1 MDLKHMA
8 NIIRGLSADGV
19 EKAGSGHPGMPL
31 GCAEIGSVLY
41 FDVLRHSPE
50 NPKWPNRD
58 RFVLSAGHASMLLYS
73 LLHLSGY
80 DLSLDDLRNF
90 RQLHAKTAGH
100 PEYGHADGIETTT
113 GPLGQGFANAVGMA
127 IAEQMLAARF
137 NRPGYPVVDYYTYVL
152 CGDGCMMEGIT
163 SEASSYAGHLKLGKL
178 IVIYDSNGITIEGS
192 TELAFTES
200 VKDRYLAYG
209 WHVQEIDGHDIDQ
222 IKRALV
228 LAKQETE
235 RPSLIVAK
243 TNIGHGAPNKAGTAA
258 VHGAPL
264 GKEEIL
270 AMKRA
275 IGLPETEF
283 YVSETA
289 DQMRQEVISR
299 GSALVADWNRLFN
312 EWREKYPDLAEE
324 WDQAFGCKLPEDLT
338 SRMPAFQPGDKLA
351 TRAASGKTV
360 NALAKEVPYLI
371 GGSADLAPSN
381 NTHMDGFGN
390 IKAGDFTGRNFNFGI
405 REHAMGAIM
414 NGISLT
420 GGFRIF
426 GGTFLVFSDYLRPA
440 IRLAAMMKQPVIY
453 VFTHDSIYV
462 GEDGP
467 THQPIEQTESL
478 RLIPNLWVFR
488 PADAEET
495 VHAWIA
501 ALKRLDGPSA
511 LVLTRQALPVLPKHD
526 SANMDKG
533 GYIHYA
539 EKKDLDLTIVAAGSE
554 VSLAV
559 DAAKL
564 LEQEGFG
571 VRVVSILCREEFMA
585 QDPAYRDQV
594 IPPTKPVLAV
604 EVGVGSGWYSICPGA
619 RIRVFSLDQFGRSG
633 KANEV
638 GAYFGFTPD
647 NLVKEAKQL
656 LNQK

>member
-222 IKRALV
+222 IKRTLV

>member
-31 GCAEIGSVLY
+31 GCAEISSVLY
-41 FDVLRHSPE
+41 FDALRHSPL

-58 RFVLSAGHASMLLYS
+58 RFVLSAGHASMLLYA
-73 LLHLSGY
+73 LLHLTGY
-80 DLSLDDLRNF
+80 DLTLDDLKNF
-90 RQLHAKTAGH
+90 RQLNAKTAGH
-100 PEYGHADGIETTT
+100 PEYGHAEGIETTT
-113 GPLGQGFANAVGMA
+113 GPLGQGLANAVGMA
-127 IAEQMLAARF
+127 IAERMLAERF
-137 NRPGYPVVDYYTYVL
+137 NRPGYPIVDYYTYVL

-163 SEASSYAGHLKLGKL
+163 SEASSFAGHLELDKL
-178 IVIYDSNGITIEGS
+178 IVIYDSNRITIEGS
-192 TELAFTES
+192 TELAFTEL

-222 IKRALV
+222 IKEAIAT
-228 LAKQETE
+228 AKQENE
-235 RPSLIVAK
+235 RPSLIIAR
-243 TNIGHGAPNKAGTAA
+243 TNIGQGAPNKAGTAKI
-258 VHGAPL
+258 HGAPL
-264 GKEEIL
+264 GKDEIL
-270 AMKRA
+270 AMKKA
-275 IGLPETEF
+275 LGLPDTEF
-283 YVSETA
+283 YVSDEA
-289 DQMRQEVISR
+289 DQMRTQVVNR
-299 GSALVADWNRLFN
+299 GSMLEQEWNQLFN
-312 EWREKYPDLAEE
+312 EWREKYPELAKEWDRAFNLDLPQDLA
-324 WDQAFGCKLPEDLT
+324 AK
-338 SRMPAFQPGDKLA
+338 MPKFQLGDKIA
-351 TRAASGKTV
+351 TRAVSGKTI

-381 NTHMDGFGN
+381 NTHMEGYGN
-390 IKAGDFTGRNFNFGI
+390 IKAGDFSGRNFNFGI

-440 IRLAAMMKQPVIY
+440 IRLAALMKQPVIY

-467 THQPIEQTESL
+467 THQPVEQTESL

-495 VHAWIA
+495 VHAWLA

-511 LVLTRQALPVLPKHD
+511 LVLTRQALPVMPKHD
-526 SANMDKG
+526 STNMDKG
-533 GYIHYA
+533 GYVLYA
-539 EKKDLDLTIVAAGSE
+539 EQSKLDLTIVAAGSE

-559 DAAKL
+559 DTAKL
-564 LEQEGFG
+564 LEQEGHG
-571 VRVVSILCREEFMA
+571 VRVVSVPCREEFFA
-585 QDPAYRDQV
+585 QDPAYRHQV
-594 IPPTKPVLAV
+594 IPPDKPVLAV
-604 EVGVGSGWYSICPGA
+604 EVGVGSGWYSICPGTQ
-619 RIRVFSLDQFGRSG
+619 IRVFSLEQFGRSG

-647 NLVKEAKQL
+647 NLAQEAKKL
-656 LNQK
+656 LK

>member
-324 WDQAFGCKLPEDLT
+324 WDQAFGCKLP
-338 SRMPAFQPGDKLA
+338 
-351 TRAASGKTV
+351 
-360 NALAKEVPYLI
+360 
-371 GGSADLAPSN
+371 
-381 NTHMDGFGN
+381 
-390 IKAGDFTGRNFNFGI
+390 
-405 REHAMGAIM
+405 
-414 NGISLT
+414 
-420 GGFRIF
+420 
-426 GGTFLVFSDYLRPA
+426 
-440 IRLAAMMKQPVIY
+440 
-453 VFTHDSIYV
+453 
-462 GEDGP
+462 
-467 THQPIEQTESL
+467 
-478 RLIPNLWVFR
+478 
-488 PADAEET
+488 
-495 VHAWIA
+495 
-501 ALKRLDGPSA
+501 
-511 LVLTRQALPVLPKHD
+511 
-526 SANMDKG
+526 
-533 GYIHYA
+533 
-539 EKKDLDLTIVAAGSE
+539 
-554 VSLAV
+554 
-559 DAAKL
+559 
-564 LEQEGFG
+564 
-571 VRVVSILCREEFMA
+571 
-585 QDPAYRDQV
+585 
-594 IPPTKPVLAV
+594 
-604 EVGVGSGWYSICPGA
+604 
-619 RIRVFSLDQFGRSG
+619 
-633 KANEV
+633 
-638 GAYFGFTPD
+638 
-647 NLVKEAKQL
+647 
-656 LNQK
+656 